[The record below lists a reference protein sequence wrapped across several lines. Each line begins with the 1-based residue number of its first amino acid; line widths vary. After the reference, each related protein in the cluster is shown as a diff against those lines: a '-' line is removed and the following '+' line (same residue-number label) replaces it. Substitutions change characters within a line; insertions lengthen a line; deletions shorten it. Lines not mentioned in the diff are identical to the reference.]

1 MKNGVQD
8 YFVFHDQY
16 KAGRPIKAACC
27 FHTYGDEAVR
37 KGQLIDFGK
46 LSVFCTHND
55 FSMKNFNWSHE
66 NGGHEETK
74 GIRLEISGQTGE
86 MLTVM
91 YPGSNLPI
99 IKEVPGGVQVGEDR
113 IVFKGTWPDSDESSE
128 LISITRS
135 GKKLLA
141 LSGKEIDSDRWQGE
155 IGLFV
160 PDAGYP
166 FGEIPEW
173 LIRQRANK
181 PVWIHKQNLLQP

>member
-1 MKNGVQD
+1 
-8 YFVFHDQY
+8 
-16 KAGRPIKAACC
+16 
-27 FHTYGDEAVR
+27 
-37 KGQLIDFGK
+37 L
-46 LSVFCTHND
+46 
-55 FSMKNFNWSHE
+55 
-66 NGGHEETK
+66 
-74 GIRLEISGQTGE
+74 
-86 MLTVM
+86 
-91 YPGSNLPI
+91 

-181 PVWIHKQNLLQP
+181 PDWIQKQNLLQP